1 MRQELNV
8 PIKNSDEDNRNV
20 LGIQNGQE
28 WIELFN
34 IGSIMHMTSVTYE
47 EFMLCEDIL
56 FELTKKQ
63 LVEKVR
69 NHLLLVF

>member
-1 MRQELNV
+1 
-8 PIKNSDEDNRNV
+8 
-20 LGIQNGQE
+20 
-28 WIELFN
+28 LFN

>member
-1 MRQELNV
+1 
-8 PIKNSDEDNRNV
+8 
-20 LGIQNGQE
+20 
-28 WIELFN
+28 
-34 IGSIMHMTSVTYE
+34 MHMTSVSYE

-69 NHLLLVF
+69 YYLFIASDYNIYFTTN